1 MNLTKQPA
9 PKARSIWRT
18 AVRDLFVECLALQ
31 PLPMKVWEYRKF
43 RRYLLGCLFQL
54 EKNRIAVTRAGPAGQ
69 RYRMRLSWQAHT
81 ACVLGIYEPKVIRA
95 LQQHLR
101 VGDTCL
107 DVGGHVG
114 YLTLLMARL
123 VGPGGRVVAFEP
135 VPETFEALR
144 ENVRLNGLE
153 NVTLECTA
161 VGENQGMI
169 SLFCDAAQELSWTPS
184 VSAYSVP
191 GNNLKK
197 IAVPVLSL
205 DGYLE
210 SSALRPSLV
219 KIDVE
224 GAELA
229 VLRGARRML
238 LEARPVVLVEIHDR
252 GAGHRAE
259 VMQILDACGYVV
271 NELDTRERET
281 FCVAVP
287 CSTPVSAQLQPV
299 GSNREVC

>member
-1 MNLTKQPA
+1 MKLAKQPE
-9 PKARSIWRT
+9 ARRDWRT
-18 AVRDLFVECLALQ
+18 AVRDLIVECLAMQ

-43 RRYLLGCLFQL
+43 RRFLLGGLFRL

-81 ACVLGIYEPKVIRA
+81 ACVLGIYEPNVIGA
-95 LQQHLR
+95 LQEHLR

-123 VGPGGRVVAFEP
+123 VGPAGRVVAFEP

-144 ENVRLNGLE
+144 ENVRLNHLE
-153 NVTLECTA
+153 NVGLECTA
-161 VGENQGMI
+161 VGENEGMI

-191 GNNLKK
+191 GNQIKR
-197 IAVPVLSL
+197 ISVPVLSL
-205 DGYLE
+205 DRFLE
-210 SSALRPSLV
+210 SSSLRPNLV

-224 GAELA
+224 GAELE
-229 VLRGARRML
+229 VLRGARKML
-238 LEARPVVLVEIHDR
+238 LEVRPVVLVEIHDR
-252 GAGHRAE
+252 GAGHHAA
-259 VMQILDACGYVV
+259 VKQVLDDCGYAV
-271 NELDTRERET
+271 NDLDTRERET

-287 CSTPVSAQLQPV
+287 RPVFAHAELVQV
-299 GSNREVC
+299 

>member
-1 MNLTKQPA
+1 VKL
-9 PKARSIWRT
+9 
-18 AVRDLFVECLALQ
+18 
-31 PLPMKVWEYRKF
+31 WEYRHLQ
-43 RRYLLGCLFQL
+43 RYLLGGLFRL
-54 EKNRIAVTRAGPAGQ
+54 EKDRIVVTRAGPAGQ

-81 ACVLGIYEPKVIRA
+81 ECVLGIYEPKLIGA
-95 LQQHLR
+95 LQEHLR
-101 VGDTCL
+101 LGDTCF

-114 YLTLLMARL
+114 YLTILMARL

-144 ENVRLNGLE
+144 ENVRLNDLE
-153 NVTLECTA
+153 NVRLECTA
-161 VGENQGMI
+161 VGEREGTI
-169 SLFCDAAQELSWTPS
+169 SLYCDADQELSWTPS

-191 GNNLKK
+191 GNRQKR
-197 IAVPVLSL
+197 ISVPVLSL

-229 VLRGARRML
+229 VVRGACRL
-238 LEARPVVLVEIHDR
+238 LIEARPVVLVEIHDR
-252 GAGHRAE
+252 GDDHRAA
-259 VMQILDACGYVV
+259 VMQILDACGYAVKEV
-271 NELDTRERET
+271 GTRERET

-287 CSTPVSAQLQPV
+287 RPDFMPAPFAPVRSR
-299 GSNREVC
+299 GR

>member
-1 MNLTKQPA
+1 
-9 PKARSIWRT
+9 
-18 AVRDLFVECLALQ
+18 
-31 PLPMKVWEYRKF
+31 MKLWEYQHL
-43 RRYLLGCLFQL
+43 RRFLLGGLFRL
-54 EKNRIAVTRAGPAGQ
+54 EKDRTVVTGAGPAGQ

-81 ACVLGIYEPKVIRA
+81 ECVLGIYEPKVIRA
-95 LQQHLR
+95 LREHLR

-114 YLTLLMARL
+114 YLTILMARL

-135 VPETFEALR
+135 VPETFQALR

-153 NVTLECTA
+153 NVRVECTA
-161 VGENQGMI
+161 VGEHEGTI
-169 SLFCDAAQELSWTPS
+169 SLFRDADQELSWTPS

-191 GNNLKK
+191 GNHQEK
-197 IAVPVLSL
+197 ISVPVLSL
-205 DGYLE
+205 DAYLE
-210 SSALRPSLV
+210 NSELRPSVV

-229 VLRGARRML
+229 VLRGARKML

-252 GAGHRAE
+252 GADHRAE
-259 VMQILDACGYVV
+259 VMQILDACGYAVS
-271 NELDTRERET
+271 ELDTREREI

-287 CSTPVSAQLQPV
+287 RPAGMTAQLTPV
-299 GSNREVC
+299 